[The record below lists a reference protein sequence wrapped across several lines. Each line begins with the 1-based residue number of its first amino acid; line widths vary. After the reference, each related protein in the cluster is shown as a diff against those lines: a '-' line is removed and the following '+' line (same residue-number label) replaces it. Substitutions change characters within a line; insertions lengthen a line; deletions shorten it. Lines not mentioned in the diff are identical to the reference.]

1 MIDLKE
7 FKLEDLKKFSL
18 NELDDLATTLRKE
31 IIDKVSI
38 NGGHLAS
45 NLGVV
50 ELTIALHYVF
60 NSPHDKLIYDVSHQT
75 YTHKLLTGRSLDNL
89 RKFNGVSG
97 FSKTSESV
105 HDVFEAGHS
114 STSIGAGL
122 GFLYAK
128 EQGADIGEVI
138 SIIGDASVTNGL
150 AFEALNILGQDKN
163 KKMIIIINDND
174 MSISKNVGSLAKTL
188 NKVRIG
194 KGYRAFKTKVPKF
207 IYKLGKKVSSSLKAY
222 AYNNKFFSSLGYSY
236 IEGIDGHNFKELFK
250 YLTYAKESKNSV
262 VLHVKTIKG
271 KGYKFAEEDKIGLWH
286 HVPPFNLENGEFY
299 TKKEK
304 TTGEYI
310 SDYLIS
316 KKDKWNKMHIITPAM
331 SLGSGILR
339 LQNEL
344 GNRFI
349 DCGIAEELA
358 ILIGSSLSINNRI
371 PFIFIYSSFLQ
382 RAYDQI
388 LHDAA
393 RTNQHMIICVDRAGI
408 VSSDGDTHQGIYDLA
423 FLSTIP
429 NVKIYE
435 PKSIEDLFKTL
446 DYAYNNHGLYV
457 IRYHKI
463 LQQSNLIIKSIN
475 NYDLLLD
482 LKNKNV
488 ITYGKNSLNFYQYI
502 IENNL
507 NYGLISVNNLLEI
520 DKTLLTQLDDNSTLI
535 VFDEVIETNSL
546 GYNLLNNKILMQKNI
561 EIKHYS
567 LPNTY
572 LVNGT
577 EEEILKFYKLTLEDI
592 FKEEE

>member
-1 MIDLKE
+1 MINLKE
-7 FKLEDLKKFSL
+7 FKLEDLKNYSL
-18 NELDDLATTLRKE
+18 NELDDLATILRKE
-31 IIDKVSI
+31 IIEKVSI

-50 ELTIALHYVF
+50 ELSIALHYVF
-60 NSPHDKLIYDVSHQT
+60 NSPHDKLIFDVSHQT

-89 RKFNGVSG
+89 RQFNGTSG
-97 FSKTSESV
+97 FSKTSESI
-105 HDVFEAGHS
+105 HDVFEGGHS

-138 SIIGDASVTNGL
+138 SVIGDASVTNGL

-163 KKMIIIINDND
+163 KKMIIIINDNE

-194 KGYRAFKTKVPKF
+194 KGYRAFKRSVPKF

-236 IEGIDGHNFKELFK
+236 IEGIDGHSFKELIK
-250 YLTYAKESKNSV
+250 YLLYAKESKNSV

-286 HVPPFNLENGEFY
+286 HVPAFDIETGIFKS
-299 TKKEK
+299 TSVK

-316 KKDKWNKMHIITPAM
+316 KKEEWDKMHIITPAM
-331 SLGSGILR
+331 SLGSGISK

-344 GNRFI
+344 GNKFI

-358 ILIGSSLSINNRI
+358 ILIGSSLSINGRI

-429 NVKIYE
+429 NVLIYQ
-435 PKSIEDLFKTL
+435 PKSINDLLNTL
-446 DYAYNNHGLYV
+446 DYAYHNHGVYV
-457 IRYHKI
+457 IRYHKV
-463 LQQSNLIIKSIN
+463 SNGFDIINYNIN
-475 NYDLLLD
+475 NYEILIK
-482 LKNKNV
+482 LKDKN
-488 ITYGKNSLNFYQYI
+488 ILTYGKNSLKFYQYI
-502 IENNL
+502 KDNNL
-507 NYGLISVNNLLEI
+507 NYGLISANNLLDI
-520 DKTLLTQLDDNSTLI
+520 DNNILNKLNDFSTLI
-535 VFDEVIETNSL
+535 VYDEVIKTGSL
-546 GYNLLNNKILMQKNI
+546 GNKLLNNEVIKEKNI
-561 EIKHYS
+561 KIKHYS
-567 LPNTY
+567 LPNDY

-577 EEEILKFYKLTLEDI
+577 EEEILKYYHLNISDI
-592 FKEEE
+592 LKEEE